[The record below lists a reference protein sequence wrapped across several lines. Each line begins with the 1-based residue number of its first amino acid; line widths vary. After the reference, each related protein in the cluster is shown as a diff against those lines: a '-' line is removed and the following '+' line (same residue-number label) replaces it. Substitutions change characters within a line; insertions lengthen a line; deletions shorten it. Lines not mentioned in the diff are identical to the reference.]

1 VRGSIK
7 KRPSGAWEVKFE
19 LPRGVDGK
27 RRQRTVTVH
36 GGKRDAERVLA
47 KHVAGMAKM
56 NYIDS
61 SKMTVEGMLRR
72 WLEVRD
78 NLEVSTT
85 DRYSGIVEKNII
97 PVLGPIKL
105 SKLASY
111 HLEDALTT
119 WRKMPR
125 QDRKGGK
132 DATLSQRTVRHIW
145 DTFRAACNYAVKVG
159 LMEQE
164 NPCKRVEPP
173 KKGKSQV
180 KAANV
185 DQAMELWE
193 GLAET
198 VLSVPTVMAFG
209 TGMRRGEFLAVHK
222 EDVDLEK
229 REILVRRS
237 LTYNKQREPVLKNTK
252 TDRWRYVKIPKF
264 AVPWLQAHLE
274 DPLWPSSPLLFP
286 DPFTGGLWSPD
297 VFSSTFYYR
306 VRVLKLPTIS
316 VQGLRHSFATVM
328 LKAKVPMKVTSTA
341 LGHSTTVLTSDTYS
355 HVLTDMLEDAV
366 DVFDGEVSKAQAR
379 RATLRA
385 PSTDS
390 TVSVDRGGIGE
401 LFEAS

>member
-1 VRGSIK
+1 
-7 KRPSGAWEVKFE
+7 
-19 LPRGVDGK
+19 
-27 RRQRTVTVH
+27 
-36 GGKRDAERVLA
+36 
-47 KHVAGMAKM
+47 
-56 NYIDS
+56 
-61 SKMTVEGMLRR
+61 
-72 WLEVRD
+72 
-78 NLEVSTT
+78 
-85 DRYSGIVEKNII
+85 
-97 PVLGPIKL
+97 
-105 SKLASY
+105 
-111 HLEDALTT
+111 
-119 WRKMPR
+119 MPR

-132 DATLSQRTVRHIW
+132 DATLSQRTIRHIW
-145 DTFRAACNYAVKVG
+145 DTFRAACNYAAKSG

-198 VLSVPTVMAFG
+198 VLSVPTVTAFG
-209 TGMRRGEFLAVHK
+209 TGMRRGELLAVHK

-237 LTYNKQREPVLKNTK
+237 VTYNKKREPVLKNTK

-264 AVPWLQAHLE
+264 AVRWLKAHL
-274 DPLWPSSPLLFP
+274 DDTLWPSSPLLFP
-286 DPFTGGLWSPD
+286 NPYTGGLWPPD
-297 VFSSTFYYR
+297 VFSSAFYCR
-306 VRVLKLPTIS
+306 VSVLKLPRVS

-379 RATLRA
+379 RAARPA
-385 PSTDS
+385 AHTDS
-390 TVSVDRGGIGE
+390 TIPGDRRGIGE
-401 LFEAS
+401 FSEAS